1 MLPGFSFLHITII
14 LLFYILYINNKSLNH
29 SECTCSKWA
38 SKVLEPVRVSH
49 SRIIYRCRE
58 CDGIVCWS
66 DVDMVFQG
74 RMKIRPN
81 LEGFNEKILHDFV

>member
-1 MLPGFSFLHITII
+1 MLLGFSFLHITII
-14 LLFYILYINNKSLNH
+14 LLFYTLYINNKSLNH
-29 SECTCSKWA
+29 SECTCSRWA

-49 SRIIYRCRE
+49 SRIIYRCME

-66 DVDMVFQG
+66 DVDMVLRG
-74 RMKIRPN
+74 RIKIRPN